1 MPSSVAAAEPH
12 VMRLEYAQLQP
23 GLSSLVHDIKQ
34 QGCNISF
41 VISIFSLILSCNIF
55 QSTARAYN
63 LQWTDSVLPRAASPS
78 CPSRSNSWIRSAL
91 SSDLFVREALKELKR
106 LLELLDQLEIIL
118 ESIGTLIQN
127 QNAQYPAGDS
137 AIPANVLRAIQTC
150 ADKVSTLES
159 AISA

>member
-55 QSTARAYN
+55 
-63 LQWTDSVLPRAASPS
+63 P
-78 CPSRSNSWIRSAL
+78 
-91 SSDLFVREALKELKR
+91 
-106 LLELLDQLEIIL
+106 QLEHITYNGRTQCCRERHRRRVPRDPTRGFGPL
-118 ESIGTLIQN
+118 YL
-127 QNAQYPAGDS
+127 
-137 AIPANVLRAIQTC
+137 AICSSGRRL
-150 ADKVSTLES
+150 KS
-159 AISA
+159 